1 MEGLMVEA
9 IPEPYVSMEFESSDD
24 TQQYYNSYVRVKDF
38 GTCQNQEQKKK
49 WLPEN
54 LRGHKNASR
63 EMIQFMQ
70 LQKKQEKVTGN
81 DSNVQERW
89 KMGYF
94 SVSSTT

>member
-49 WLPEN
+49 
-54 LRGHKNASR
+54 
-63 EMIQFMQ
+63 
-70 LQKKQEKVTGN
+70 
-81 DSNVQERW
+81 
-89 KMGYF
+89 
-94 SVSSTT
+94 